1 MSCINSLIPFS
12 LEFKERTFEHN
23 ILKSFCL
30 SSFILVGCMYIE
42 SEEGKDEEER
52 GERGRCGALPQQYR
66 SHRSGQFVYGLYDV
80 ILVNMQLYIY
90 IYIYIYIYNSYI
102 SNL

>member
-1 MSCINSLIPFS
+1 
-12 LEFKERTFEHN
+12 
-23 ILKSFCL
+23 
-30 SSFILVGCMYIE
+30 MYIE

-52 GERGRCGALPQQYR
+52 GERGRKGSLWGAVRGALPQQYR

-90 IYIYIYIYNSYI
+90 NSYI